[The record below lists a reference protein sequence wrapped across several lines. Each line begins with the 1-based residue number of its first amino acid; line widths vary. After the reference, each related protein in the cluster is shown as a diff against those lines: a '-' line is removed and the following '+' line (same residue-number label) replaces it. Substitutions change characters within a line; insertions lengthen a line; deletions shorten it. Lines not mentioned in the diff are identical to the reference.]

1 MLEEIKCFR
10 VVHVL
15 LQKKNYVCKKSR
27 LEKDVQLFLD
37 MRQKLVWKYAKLK
50 VSKHKDEDICRVT
63 PWPNFIDINDVILNI
78 VHCSIIKSNHTTTI
92 VIAVS
97 NTVSES
103 FPGDEGFFFIVP
115 RPYIL
120 FFFMIMFKVNNK
132 NSRATSLTS
141 V

>member
-1 MLEEIKCFR
+1 M
-10 VVHVL
+10 
-15 LQKKNYVCKKSR
+15 
-27 LEKDVQLFLD
+27 EKDVQLFLG

-103 FPGDEGFFFIVP
+103 FPRDEGFFFIVP

-120 FFFMIMFKVNNK
+120 FFFMIMFKTIKTAERHHWRRSNVFFVNIEQI
-132 NSRATSLTS
+132 SHIVLS
-141 V
+141 VSIVDFD